1 MWLRPTSVCFVRTRL
16 NGGSRN
22 AVGVASVAR
31 RRDAVRVL
39 IQLDVRY
46 FVATDAYSLT
56 IGGRVRTAMTVT
68 VGQLRAASH
77 GP

>member
-1 MWLRPTSVCFVRTRL
+1 M
-16 NGGSRN
+16 
-22 AVGVASVAR
+22 GVASVAR

-56 IGGRVRTAMTVT
+56 IGGRA
-68 VGQLRAASH
+68 
-77 GP
+77 